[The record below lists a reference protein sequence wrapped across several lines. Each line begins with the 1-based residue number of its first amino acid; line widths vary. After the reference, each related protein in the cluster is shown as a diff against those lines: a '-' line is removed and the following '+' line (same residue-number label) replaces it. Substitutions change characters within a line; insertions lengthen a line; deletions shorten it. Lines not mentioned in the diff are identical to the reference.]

1 MIYINKNLKM
11 FLKYGICIALLVLI
25 VIRFDKV
32 YSWISQIWNVAFPL
46 ILGCLVAYVLNII
59 MKALE
64 NHWFPDTNHKAAL
77 RVKRG
82 VCVFLSIFLVFGAIF
97 LIIRI
102 VLPELVQAFSVIANE
117 IPVYFEKVQDW
128 VVDNGDMFPSLAE
141 QIGAMEINWQE
152 MFRKIFTY
160 VTSGFSSMLNSAF
173 SFVSQLLSSVVNI
186 AIATI
191 FAVYI
196 LMNKEKLQSQ
206 TKTLQKVYM
215 KKSHMNTVNHII
227 YTANECFT
235 SFITGQCVEAVIL
248 GILCTVGM
256 LILRFPYAPMVGTFI
271 GATALIPMVGAYIG
285 AVVGAFMIFTV
296 SPIQSLVFI
305 VFIVILQQLEGNLI
319 YPKVVGASIGLPGI
333 WVLAAVTIGGGLGGI
348 PGMLIGVPLTATVY
362 RLICQDVQE
371 RTRHENISADSKE
384 AEDQI
389 KRSRL

>member
-1 MIYINKNLKM
+1 MIFINKNLKM
-11 FLKYGICIALLVLI
+11 FFKYGICIAVLILI

-32 YSWISQIWNVAFPL
+32 FSWFSQIWNVAFPL
-46 ILGCLVAYVLNII
+46 ILGCLVAYILNII

-64 NHWFPDTNHKAAL
+64 NHWFPDTNSKAAL
-77 RVKRG
+77 RARRG
-82 VCVFLSIFLVFGAIF
+82 VCVFLSIFLIFAAIF

-102 VLPELVQAFSVIANE
+102 VLPELVQAFSVMANE
-117 IPVYFEKVQDW
+117 IPVYFEIIQDW
-128 VVDNGDMFPSLAE
+128 IVDNGDLFPSLAE

-152 MFRKIFTY
+152 MFNKIFTN

-173 SFVSQLLSSVVNI
+173 SFVSQLLGSVVNI

-206 TKTLQKVYM
+206 AKTLQKVYM
-215 KKSHMNTVNHII
+215 KKSHMKTINHIV

-256 LILRFPYAPMVGTFI
+256 LILRLPYAPMVGTFI

-296 SPIQSLVFI
+296 SPIQSLVFL

-348 PGMLIGVPLTATVY
+348 PGMLIGVPLAATVY
-362 RLICQDVQE
+362 RLICMDVQE
-371 RTRHENISADSKE
+371 RTGNENISADSKE
-384 AEDQI
+384 AEE
-389 KRSRL
+389 

>member
-1 MIYINKNLKM
+1 MIEINKNLKM
-11 FLKYGICIALLVLI
+11 FIKYGLCIAVLALM

-32 YSWISQIWNVAFPL
+32 VSWMSRLWSVAFPL
-46 ILGCLVAYVLNII
+46 ILGCLFAYVLNII
-59 MKALE
+59 MKVLE
-64 NHWFPDTNHKAAL
+64 NHWFPITNSKAAI
-77 RVKRG
+77 RVRRS
-82 VCVFLSIFLVFGAIF
+82 VCVFLSIFLVFGAII

-102 VLPELVQAFSVIANE
+102 VLPELVEAFSVMADE

-128 VVDNGDMFPSLAE
+128 IVANGEMFPSLAE

-152 MFRKIFTY
+152 MFNKVFTY

-173 SFVSQLLSSVVNI
+173 VFISQLLSSVVNI
-186 AIATI
+186 TIATI
-191 FAVYI
+191 FAIYI
-196 LMNKEKLQSQ
+196 LMNKKKLQAQ
-206 TKTLQKVYM
+206 AKTLQKVYM
-215 KKSHMNTVNHII
+215 KKIHMKRINHII
-227 YTANECFT
+227 YTANESFT

-296 SPIQSLVFI
+296 SPIQAAGFI

-362 RLICQDVQE
+362 RLICLDVQK
-371 RTRHENISADSKE
+371 RTRQEDISIDSKE
-384 AEDQI
+384 AEE
-389 KRSRL
+389 

>member
-1 MIYINKNLKM
+1 MIFINKNLKM
-11 FLKYGICIALLVLI
+11 FFKYGICIAVLILI

-32 YSWISQIWNVAFPL
+32 FSWFSQIWNVAFPL
-46 ILGCLVAYVLNII
+46 ILGCLVAYILNII

-64 NHWFPDTNHKAAL
+64 NHWFPDTNSKAAL
-77 RVKRG
+77 RARRG
-82 VCVFLSIFLVFGAIF
+82 VCVFLSIFLIFAAIF

-102 VLPELVQAFSVIANE
+102 VLPELVQAFSVMANE
-117 IPVYFEKVQDW
+117 IPVYFEIIQDW
-128 VVDNGDMFPSLAE
+128 IVDNGDLFPSLAE

-152 MFRKIFTY
+152 MFNKIFTY

-173 SFVSQLLSSVVNI
+173 SFVSQLLGSVVNI

-206 TKTLQKVYM
+206 AKTLQKVYM
-215 KKSHMNTVNHII
+215 KKSHMKTINHII

-256 LILRFPYAPMVGTFI
+256 LILRLPYAPMVGTFI

-296 SPIQSLVFI
+296 SPIQSLVFL

-348 PGMLIGVPLTATVY
+348 PGMLIGVPLAATVY
-362 RLICQDVQE
+362 RSICMDVQE
-371 RTRHENISADSKE
+371 RTGNENISADSKE
-384 AEDQI
+384 AEE
-389 KRSRL
+389 

>member
-1 MIYINKNLKM
+1 MISISKSLKS
-11 FLKYGICIALLVLI
+11 FIKYGLCIAILVLMI
-25 VIRFDKV
+25 IRFDKIF
-32 YSWISQIWNVAFPL
+32 SGIFHLWNVAFPL
-46 ILGCLVAYVLNII
+46 ILGALFAYVLNII

-64 NHWFPDTNHKAAL
+64 RHWFPNTNN
-77 RVKRG
+77 RIIKRTRRG
-82 VCVFLSIFLVFGAIF
+82 ICVFLSIFFIFGAIF

-102 VLPELVQAFSVIANE
+102 VLPELVEAFSVMADE
-117 IPVYFEKVQDW
+117 IPVYFEKIQDW
-128 VVDNGDMFPSLAE
+128 IVANGDTFPSIAE

-152 MFRKIFTY
+152 MFQKVFTY
-160 VTSGFSSMLNSAF
+160 ITSGFSSMLNSAF
-173 SFVSQLLSSVVNI
+173 VFISQLMSSVVNV

-191 FAVYI
+191 FAIYI

-206 TKTLQKVYM
+206 AKTLQKVYM
-215 KKSHMNTVNHII
+215 KESQMKRINHVI
-227 YTANECFT
+227 YTAHECFT

-285 AVVGAFMIFTV
+285 AIVGAFMIFTV
-296 SPIQSLVFI
+296 SPIQAIGFL

-348 PGMLIGVPLTATVY
+348 PGMLIGVPLTATIY
-362 RLICQDVQE
+362 RLIGQDVHE
-371 RTRHENISADSKE
+371 RIRLENISIDSKE
-384 AEDQI
+384 AEE
-389 KRSRL
+389 

>member
-1 MIYINKNLKM
+1 MIEINKNLKM
-11 FLKYGICIALLVLI
+11 FIKYGLCIAVLVLM

-32 YSWISQIWNVAFPL
+32 VLWMSRLWSVAFPL
-46 ILGCLVAYVLNII
+46 ILGCLFAYVLNII

-64 NHWFPDTNHKAAL
+64 NHWFPITNSKAAI
-77 RVKRG
+77 RVRRG
-82 VCVFLSIFLVFGAIF
+82 VCVFLSIFLVFGAIV

-102 VLPELVQAFSVIANE
+102 VLPELVEAFSVMADE

-128 VVDNGDMFPSLAE
+128 IVANGEMFPSLAE

-152 MFRKIFTY
+152 MFNKVFTY

-173 SFVSQLLSSVVNI
+173 VFISQLLSSVVNI
-186 AIATI
+186 TIATI
-191 FAVYI
+191 FAIYI
-196 LMNKEKLQSQ
+196 LMNKEKLQAQ
-206 TKTLQKVYM
+206 AKTLQKVYM
-215 KKSHMNTVNHII
+215 KKTHMKRINHII
-227 YTANECFT
+227 YTANESFT
-235 SFITGQCVEAVIL
+235 NFITGQCVEAVIL

-256 LILRFPYAPMVGTFI
+256 LILHFPYAPMVGTFI

-296 SPIQSLVFI
+296 SPLQAVGFI

-348 PGMLIGVPLTATVY
+348 PGMLIGVPLTATIY
-362 RLICQDVQE
+362 RLICLDVQE
-371 RTRHENISADSKE
+371 RTRHEDISIDSKE
-384 AEDQI
+384 AEE
-389 KRSRL
+389 

>member
-1 MIYINKNLKM
+1 M
-11 FLKYGICIALLVLI
+11 FLKYGICIAVLVLL

-32 YSWISQIWNVAFPL
+32 FSWFSQIWNVAFPL

-59 MKALE
+59 MKVLE
-64 NHWFPDTNHKAAL
+64 NHWFPDTNSRVAL
-77 RVKRG
+77 RARRG
-82 VCVFLSIFLVFGAIF
+82 VCVFLSIFLVFGVIF

-102 VLPELVQAFSVIANE
+102 VLPELVQAFSVMADE
-117 IPVYFEKVQDW
+117 IPVYFEKIQDW
-128 VVDNGDMFPSLAE
+128 IVDNGDLFPSLAE
-141 QIGAMEINWQE
+141 RIGAMEINWQE
-152 MFRKIFTY
+152 MFNKIFTY

-173 SFVSQLLSSVVNI
+173 SFISHILSSVVNI

-206 TKTLQKVYM
+206 VKTLQKVYM
-215 KKSHMNTVNHII
+215 KKPHMKTVNHII

-296 SPIQSLVFI
+296 SPIQSLAFL

-362 RLICQDVQE
+362 RLICLDVRE
-371 RTRHENISADSKE
+371 RTRNESMSEDCKE
-384 AEDQI
+384 AKE
-389 KRSRL
+389 

>member
-1 MIYINKNLKM
+1 MIEINKNLKM
-11 FLKYGICIALLVLI
+11 FIKYGLCIAVLVLM
-25 VIRFDKV
+25 VIRFDKLV
-32 YSWISQIWNVAFPL
+32 SWMSRLWSVAFPL
-46 ILGCLVAYVLNII
+46 ILGCLFAYVLNII

-64 NHWFPDTNHKAAL
+64 NHWFPITNSKAAI
-77 RVKRG
+77 RARRG
-82 VCVFLSIFLVFGAIF
+82 VCIFTSIFLVFGAIV

-102 VLPELVQAFSVIANE
+102 VLPELVEAFSVMTDE
-117 IPVYFEKVQDW
+117 IPVYFEKVQNW
-128 VVDNGDMFPSLAE
+128 VVANGEMFPSLAE

-152 MFRKIFTY
+152 MFNKVFTY

-173 SFVSQLLSSVVNI
+173 VFISQLLSSVVSI

-191 FAVYI
+191 FAIYI
-196 LMNKEKLQSQ
+196 LVNKEKLQAQ
-206 TKTLQKVYM
+206 LKTLQKIYM
-215 KKSHMNTVNHII
+215 KKSHMKCINHII

-296 SPIQSLVFI
+296 SPIQAVGFIIFI
-305 VFIVILQQLEGNLI
+305 VVLQQLEGNLI

-348 PGMLIGVPLTATVY
+348 PGMLIGVPLTATIY
-362 RLICQDVQE
+362 RLICLDVRE
-371 RTRHENISADSKE
+371 RTRHESISINSEE
-384 AEDQI
+384 AEE
-389 KRSRL
+389 

>member
-1 MIYINKNLKM
+1 MIYINKNFKT
-11 FLKYGICIALLVLI
+11 FIKYGLCIAILVLM
-25 VIRFDKV
+25 VIRFDKIFLWV
-32 YSWISQIWNVAFPL
+32 SRIWSVAFPL
-46 ILGCLVAYVLNII
+46 ILGCLFAYVLNII

-64 NHWFPDTNHKAAL
+64 KHWFPMTNSKTAIQA
-77 RVKRG
+77 RRG
-82 VCVFLSIFLVFGAIF
+82 ICVFLSIFLVFGAIF

-102 VLPELVQAFSVIANE
+102 VLPELVEAFSVMADE

-128 VVDNGDMFPSLAE
+128 IVVNGDMFPSLAE
-141 QIGAMEINWQE
+141 QIGGMEINWQE
-152 MFRKIFTY
+152 MFNKVFTY
-160 VTSGFSSMLNSAF
+160 VTSGFSSMLSSAF
-173 SFVSQLLSSVVNI
+173 TFIFQIMSSVVNVT
-186 AIATI
+186 IATI

-206 TKTLQKVYM
+206 AKTLQNVYM
-215 KKSHMNTVNHII
+215 KKSHMKRINHVI
-227 YTANECFT
+227 YTANESFT

-285 AVVGAFMIFTV
+285 AVVGAFMIFTI
-296 SPIQSLVFI
+296 SPIQAVGFI
-305 VFIVILQQLEGNLI
+305 VFIIILQQLEGNLI

-348 PGMLIGVPLTATVY
+348 PGMLIGVPLTATIY

-371 RTRHENISADSKE
+371 RTRHKDISIDSKKTE
-384 AEDQI
+384 E
-389 KRSRL
+389 